1 MLGQIDEKQ
10 GKAFFLGHYQNSRI
24 QVLMQNA
31 TISPHLGKKKRREQG
46 GFRPEGDAMYLFR
59 SFRPAQIQK
68 AQLPLTPLTSKP

>member
-31 TISPHLGKKKRREQG
+31 TISPHLGKKKRGENRVVS
-46 GFRPEGDAMYLFR
+46 D
-59 SFRPAQIQK
+59 QK
-68 AQLPLTPLTSKP
+68 GTLCTCSGASDQPRYKKLNSL